1 MDKIRLRAI
10 KKLPFGI
17 LPEVTSNLISTQ
29 KTEILWGAQKSSI
42 YLPPRGGISETH
54 EAYYMSGPIKVIIII

>member
-10 KKLPFGI
+10 IKLPFGI
-17 LPEVTSNLISTQ
+17 LPGVTSNLISTQ
-29 KTEILWGAQKSSI
+29 KTETLWKAQKSSI
-42 YLPPRGGISETH
+42 YFPPRGGISETH